1 MTTAVLTAPVS
12 PAGAGHWTTLSACRT
27 ADVDGD
33 FFGDDESAL
42 ARARQVCLTCPVR
55 LTCLAAR
62 ATIDGADSWGVVG
75 GLDAAQR
82 RALDVAE
89 RLGEHPDLPRAQ
101 ELCTPRW
108 RYRLHNLRVAGCTP
122 QRIAAIVTEEGFAV
136 NTITVRVAL
145 WWSGNSAT
153 LLARRPRLDRR
164 ALWERVRDN
173 HIEVIRTLLE
183 RGVRMLDA
191 ADYLGVGIGTYSRIV
206 QYLKAS
212 A

>member
-1 MTTAVLTAPVS
+1 MTTAVLTAPVA
-12 PAGAGHWTTLSACRT
+12 PASTDHWADLSACRT

-33 FFGDDESAL
+33 FFGDDAPAQS
-42 ARARQVCLTCPVR
+42 RARKVCLTCPVR
-55 LTCLAAR
+55 LTCLTSR

-75 GLDAAQR
+75 GLQAAQR

-89 RLGEHPDLPRAQ
+89 LLGEQADLPRAQ
-101 ELCTPRW
+101 ALDAPRW
-108 RYRLHNLRVAGCTP
+108 RDRLHTLRAADCTP
-122 QRIAAIVTEEGFAV
+122 QRIAAILTEEGFAV

-145 WWSGNSAT
+145 WWSGDSGT
-153 LLARRPRLDRR
+153 LVASPPPLDRR
-164 ALWERVRDN
+164 WLWERVRDD
-173 HIEVIRTLLE
+173 HIEVIRMLLG

-206 QYLKAS
+206 QHLKAS